1 MAAFNFDNNSLKEQ
15 IINNTNSL
23 TLINQYDNI
32 RHKELTEVN
41 RR

>member
-23 TLINQYDNI
+23 TINQYDNI